1 MKTKFILLDRDGTLV
16 KHVHH
21 LVDSDQLE
29 LLPGSVK
36 GLSVLRNNGFR
47 FGVITNQSVINRG
60 KITFEKVREINQK
73 MVSLLISNGITIDFI
88 YICPHT
94 PNENCQCRKPKISNG
109 IRAIRE
115 FNISIEESY
124 MIGDMLTDVE
134 FGLRLGMKTIQIGSE
149 FSKNNQANYLAID
162 ILDAANWILEQ

>member
-16 KHVHH
+16 KLVHH

-29 LLPGSVK
+29 LLPNSVN
-36 GLSVLRNNGFR
+36 GLIVLRNSGFR

-60 KITFEKVREINQK
+60 KITLEKVREINQK
-73 MVSLLISNGITIDFI
+73 MVSLLISSGITIDFI

-94 PNENCQCRKPKISNG
+94 PNENCQCRKPKIANG
-109 IRAIRE
+109 IKAIRE

-134 FGLRLGMKTIQIGSE
+134 FGVGLGMKTIQIASE
-149 FSKNNQANYLAID
+149 FVKNCQADYLATD
-162 ILDAANWILEQ
+162 ILDAANWILGQ